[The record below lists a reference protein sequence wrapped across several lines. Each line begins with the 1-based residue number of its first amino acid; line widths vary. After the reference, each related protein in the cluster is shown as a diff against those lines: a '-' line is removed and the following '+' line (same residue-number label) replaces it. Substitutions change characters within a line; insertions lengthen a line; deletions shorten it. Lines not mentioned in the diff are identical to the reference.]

1 MLNSWHE
8 PVNLAR
14 TTALA
19 AWKEVVDMSETSAS
33 PDSDLVYSLYSDI
46 FKPQLVRSALL
57 LDLFSPLADG
67 PADAD
72 AIATAQG
79 CSAVGIR
86 ALLEY
91 LCDLRLLERRGD
103 AYALTP
109 TAATFLVRGGRSYA
123 GDWILMETSP
133 EMWGEILQALRSG
146 SPAHP
151 AIPWAQDAWLESH
164 RASRLDESL
173 EMWRA
178 AGIEPGSHTRLRIL
192 DLACGCAVKSLVLAQ
207 VDPAVHVTCVDSAE
221 VLEVTRDLADR
232 LGVLPQVTLRPG
244 DLNTIDLDQ
253 DGYGA
258 ALLGQI
264 TYYLTPQQNV
274 SLFRRM
280 HQALSP
286 GGMLVIDVFM
296 ASEESNEMTS
306 MFTVLLWALTGGATH
321 SSADYRRWLA
331 EAGFSRVKQLGEK
344 WLSATKA

>member
-1 MLNSWHE
+1 M
-8 PVNLAR
+8 NLAR
-14 TTALA
+14 TAALA
-19 AWKEVVDMSETSAS
+19 AWKGVLDMSETSGS
-33 PDSDLVYSLYSDI
+33 PDSDLVYSLYSDV

-72 AIATAQG
+72 AIATARG
-79 CSAVGIR
+79 CSAVGVH

-91 LCDLRLLERRGD
+91 LCDLHLLERRGD

-109 TAATFLVRGGRSYA
+109 TTATFLVRGRPSYA
-123 GDWILMETSP
+123 GDWILMETGP
-133 EMWGEILQALRSG
+133 EMWDEILQALRSG

-151 AIPWAQDAWLESH
+151 ATPWAQDAWLESY
-164 RASRLDESL
+164 RAPRLDESL

-178 AGIEPGSHTRLRIL
+178 VGIEPGSHTRLRIL

-207 VDPAVHVTCVDSAE
+207 VDSAVHVTCVDSAE
-221 VLEVTRDLADR
+221 VLEVTRDLAGR
-232 LGVLPQVTLRPG
+232 LGVLSQVTFRPG
-244 DLNTIDLDQ
+244 DLHTIDLNKESYD
-253 DGYGA
+253 A

-274 SLFRRM
+274 SLFRHI

-286 GGMLVIDVFM
+286 GGTLVIDVFM
-296 ASEESNEMTS
+296 GSEESNEMTS
-306 MFTVLLWALTGGATH
+306 MFTVVMWALTGGAIH
-321 SSADYRRWLA
+321 SAADYRRWLA
-331 EAGFSRVKQLGEK
+331 EAGFRWVKQLSEK